1 MNNEKNFFAFRL
13 IGPITSK
20 LATFYVFLVKLFF
33 SLIPLTLSEMMLVKY
48 LYILKWSSMAM
59 VDDNLIATVI
69 FRTNVLL
76 SGLVFLPGIV
86 LEDGSCNEFYKVLAG
101 QPNFQVPTE
110 TCMMSNRL

>member
-1 MNNEKNFFAFRL
+1 M
-13 IGPITSK
+13 IST
-20 LATFYVFLVKLFF
+20 LAKFYVALLKVLTTMI
-33 SLIPLTLSEMMLVKY
+33 SLTLSEMMMVKC

-59 VDDNLIATVI
+59 ADDNLIATVI

-76 SGLVFLPGIV
+76 NGLFVLPGIV

>member
-20 LATFYVFLVKLFF
+20 LATFYVFLMKLFF
-33 SLIPLTLSEMMLVKY
+33 SLIPLTLSEMMLVKC

-76 SGLVFLPGIV
+76 SGLFVLPGIV

>member
-1 MNNEKNFFAFRL
+1 M
-13 IGPITSK
+13 
-20 LATFYVFLVKLFF
+20 KLFF
-33 SLIPLTLSEMMLVKY
+33 SLIPLTLSEMMLVKC

-86 LEDGSCNEFYKVLAG
+86 LEDGSCNEFYKVLSG
-101 QPNFQVPTE
+101 QPNIQMPTE
-110 TCMMSNRL
+110 TCMMSIRL